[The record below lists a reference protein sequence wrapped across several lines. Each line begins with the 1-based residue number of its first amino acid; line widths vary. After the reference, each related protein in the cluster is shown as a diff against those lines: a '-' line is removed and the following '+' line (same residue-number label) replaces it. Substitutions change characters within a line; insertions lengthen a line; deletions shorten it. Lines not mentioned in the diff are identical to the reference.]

1 MIAFSM
7 SSQTI
12 THHPIPNSLPSAI
25 LESLPR
31 PNFAALFV
39 LAVVVF
45 IWWEL
50 SPIWLPPAAWL
61 ISLFAPIFWFLCEV
75 LVAVA
80 GALIFSFAL
89 VVITL
94 LMSGATPSYKGS

>member
-1 MIAFSM
+1 M

-12 THHPIPNSLPSAI
+12 THHPIPNSLPSEI

-50 SPIWLPPAAWL
+50 SPIWLPLASWL
-61 ISLFAPIFWFLCEV
+61 ISLLAPIFWFLCQV
-75 LVAVA
+75 FVAVA
-80 GALIFSFAL
+80 GVLMFSFAL
-89 VVITL
+89 VVIAL
-94 LMSGATPSYKGS
+94 LLSGAIPNYKGF